1 MFKQPHQEN
10 QEVPQKPTAKVS
22 LFGKKKPANT
32 FCSVKD
38 LDENEKKKQEESN
51 QQYENY
57 LKVVK

>member
-1 MFKQPHQEN
+1 MFKQPYQKN
-10 QEVPQKPTAKVS
+10 QDEPQQSTAKVS
-22 LFGKKKPANT
+22 LFGKKKPVNT